1 MATQKFSVSK
11 LIHSPAKVVYSI
23 IADYNNGHPMI
34 LPKPPFVSLEVE
46 KGGTG
51 AGTEM
56 IVKIEMFGKIQSYR
70 AVVSE
75 PDPGQVLVET
85 ANTGYIT
92 TFIVEQCDNGKNSY
106 VTFTTK
112 LTENLGLMKKIEFWF
127 TSKLL
132 RPVYKKELEKLAEVA
147 DSTGH

>member
-11 LIHSPAKVVYSI
+11 LIRSPAKVVYSI

-92 TFIVEQCDNGKNSY
+92 TFTVEQSDNGKNSY

-132 RPVYKKELEKLAEVA
+132 RPVYKKELDKLAEVA
-147 DSTGH
+147 ASTDH